1 MFMTLWLYGLEI
13 RLHGYMYVCL
23 YVCDISKFVLHSTYI
38 IISNSVAE
46 TKMTVH
52 IRFVNLCTGVTTD
65 DDNSR

>member
-13 RLHGYMYVCL
+13 RLHAYMYVYL

-65 DDNSR
+65 DDNSS

>member
-13 RLHGYMYVCL
+13 RLHAYMYVCL

-46 TKMTVH
+46 TKMTAYKICKFVH
-52 IRFVNLCTGVTTD
+52 RGYYWWW
-65 DDNSR
+65 